1 MMTRIEAESLLH
13 EWTQTDS
20 LRRHALAVEAAMRAY
35 ARRFGED
42 EEFWGVVGLVHDLDY
57 EKHPTPDEHPLV
69 GVKVLEKKGFPE
81 DGLEAIK
88 GHAEYLNVPRT
99 SNMAKALFAVDE
111 LVGLITACVL
121 VRPTRDISDM
131 KIKSVKKKWKDK
143 AFAKGVDR
151 AQIET
156 AAADLGVPL
165 DEHLQVVLDAMRA
178 NAESLDLA
186 G

>member
-1 MMTRIEAESLLH
+1 MLEDAGENFFGRKFH
-13 EWTQTDS
+13 F
-20 LRRHALAVEAAMRAY
+20 HALAVEAAMRAY
-35 ARRFGED
+35 ARKFGED

-69 GVKVLEKKGFPE
+69 GVKVLEEKGFPE

-151 AQIET
+151 AQIEE

-165 DEHLQVVLDAMRA
+165 DEHLQVVLDAMQEK
-178 NAESLDLA
+178 AESLGLA

>member
-1 MMTRIEAESLLH
+1 MMTRIEAENLLH
-13 EWTQTDS
+13 EWTQSES
-20 LRRHALAVEAAMRAY
+20 LRRHALSVETAMRAY
-35 ARRFGED
+35 ARKFGED

-69 GVKVLEKKGFPE
+69 GVKVLEEKGFPE

-121 VRPTRDISDM
+121 VRPTRNISDM
-131 KIKSVKKKWKDK
+131 KIKSVKKKWKQMS
-143 AFAKGVDR
+143 FAAGVDR
-151 AQIET
+151 DVVAKGMAMLDVEFDEIT
-156 AAADLGVPL
+156 ADVI
-165 DEHLQVVLDAMRA
+165 
-178 NAESLDLA
+178 NALREVSDDIGL
-186 G
+186 